1 MKSPSFYTYLLLR
14 LLVTLGV
21 ATACVFCLGKSLYYT
36 AFFCGLLVLVLLLE
50 LFSHIK
56 SYFSFYDK
64 TITAILNNDF
74 SSNFSTS
81 EKHSGYGNLVKLYDV
96 LKDKRHEKETQ
107 DIIYRSILN
116 SMESAAIILYQN
128 NNEWEVFFIN
138 DYFRRYFEV
147 PSVTRWKYME
157 KHLPAL
163 FNLVESR
170 NFQDIRTSVQIK
182 TPDGESQAFMF
193 QSARSVTF
201 GKVYYTILLDSIQN
215 VVAKREKDAWIN
227 LMKVISHELMNSV
240 TPIRSLSQNLDELV
254 QQPQLS
260 TEDIADI
267 RQSVGTMIQR
277 SNHLQNF
284 IDSYRKLAMLP
295 SPEKK
300 PVNLTLLIAQ
310 ALKLMQPVFKEKD
323 ITIINNVKGDMTV
336 MADELQIEQ
345 LFINL
350 LTNSLYAT
358 EQTIEKEIIISSAE
372 KNDRLFITISDS
384 GHGIDKEIEDKI
396 FLPFF
401 TTRKQGS
408 GIGLTLSKNIIEGH
422 GGYLSY
428 NGTENRTQF
437 TICFIK

>member
-1 MKSPSFYTYLLLR
+1 MKSSSFYTYLLLR
-14 LLVTLGV
+14 LLATLGV
-21 ATACVFCLGKSLYYT
+21 ATAGVFCLSKSLYYT
-36 AFFCGLLVLVLLLE
+36 AFFCGLLVLMLLLE
-50 LFSHIK
+50 LFSNIK

-74 SSNFSTS
+74 SSNFSAS
-81 EKHSGYGNLVKLYDV
+81 EKHSGYGSLVKLYDL

-116 SMESAAIILYQN
+116 SMESAALILYQN
-128 NNEWEVFFIN
+128 NNEWEVFFTN
-138 DYFRRYFEV
+138 DYFKRYFEV

-163 FNLVESR
+163 YNLVESR
-170 NFQDIRTSVQIK
+170 NFEDIRTSVQIK
-182 TPDGESQAFMF
+182 TTDGESQAFMF

-254 QQPQLS
+254 QQPELCA
-260 TEDIADI
+260 EDIADI

-295 SPEKK
+295 SPDKQ
-300 PVNLTLLIAQ
+300 PVNVTLLIAQ
-310 ALKLMQPVFKEKD
+310 TLQLMEPILKEKGVTATNLIQD
-323 ITIINNVKGDMTV
+323 AYTV

-350 LTNSLYAT
+350 LTNSLHAT
-358 EQTIEKEIIISSAE
+358 EQSTNKNIIITATE
-372 KNDRLFITISDS
+372 KSDRLFITITDN
-384 GHGIDKEIEDKI
+384 GHGIDQEIEDKI

-428 NGTENRTQF
+428 NGTENDTQF
-437 TICFIK
+437 TVCFIK